1 MGFQSVSSIQ
11 INKNKTKKL
20 VENVLITYSKLI
32 HKIKLKQVCKQ
43 FDSSFLQDK
52 IKVGEQLRTV
62 EEFLKQMDIIFS
74 ALSEKQKSII
84 AERYIKNSGDTLDC
98 DVLDLVDLSQS
109 TYYRE
114 KLKAILV
121 IAELLNIA
129 VYEQI

>member
-11 INKNKTKKL
+11 LNKNKTKKL

-32 HKIKLKQVCKQ
+32 HKIKLKQVCQQ

-84 AERYIKNSGDTLDC
+84 AERYIKNSGNTLDC
-98 DVLDLVDLSQS
+98 DVLDSVDLSQS